1 VTVGYI
7 PQVNTVDFTTTLSD
21 TPTKYMDY
29 LFERIGGEWYLTGLT
44 ESATKPDASATE
56 VASETQTVATEDLQ
70 SVIVAGV
77 TGDEAGSEAGSEA
90 ENETEADAD
99 GESEDADA
107 EGEADSEAASAAA

>member
-1 VTVGYI
+1 
-7 PQVNTVDFTTTLSD
+7 VNTVDFTTTLSD

-44 ESATKPDASATE
+44 ESATKPDSTATE

-77 TGDEAGSEAGSEA
+77 TGDEEPPAEA
-90 ENETEADAD
+90 ETEADAD
-99 GESEDADA
+99 AEAEDGDAETDA